1 MLLRQDVS
9 DVDVNTRPETN
20 IEFIDID
27 HIPMAIEVQCTFS
40 VQSSEE
46 GRRLVSPR
54 ESYALLARYGEVSKI
69 SYFDSQY
76 DLEIEPDYHFK
87 YVYMAL
93 GASIRGFLNY
103 IRLVIV
109 VDVAHCK
116 GKYKSRESDTC
127 ELARPQTRTTC
138 APLGTS
144 WSLVIPNGIPKTLGL
159 CKGPERLGGSK
170 GVWRLGW
177 KSKDRL
183 GLKASVG
190 SAWNRLA
197 KKGAGAAYGG
207 RGRAGR
213 SGRVAARSGSV
224 FTGLFGSAAVDGWR
238 STRSGRVSWGDAT
251 MLGSATGA
259 AATGELH
266 GGGAWLGQDGRRKKP
281 TGRCGSTSDLRRMD
295 ARMGVDRLDYRL
307 GLVCN
312 GCPTA
317 MTGEERRGGYG
328 GSLGLGFFS
337 LVKMMVMV
345 H

>member
-1 MLLRQDVS
+1 MVR
-9 DVDVNTRPETN
+9 
-20 IEFIDID
+20 
-27 HIPMAIEVQCTFS
+27 
-40 VQSSEE
+40 
-46 GRRLVSPR
+46 VSPR

-76 DLEIEPDYHFK
+76 DLETEPDYHFK

-116 GKYKSRESDTC
+116 GKYKSRESDTS

-197 KKGAGAAYGG
+197 KKGAAGAEGLDARVGWQRGVDQSSWGCPG
-207 RGRAGR
+207 RLRSRVAFDS
-213 SGRVAARSGSV
+213 SGR
-224 FTGLFGSAAVDGWR
+224 L
-238 STRSGRVSWGDAT
+238 SWGDAA
-251 MLGSATGA
+251 MLDSATGA

-266 GGGAWLGQDGRRKKP
+266 GGDAWLGQDGRRKKP
-281 TGRCGSTSDLRRMD
+281 AGRCGSTSDLRRMD

-317 MTGEERRGGYG
+317 MTAKKGEAATAAA
-328 GSLGLGFFS
+328 
-337 LVKMMVMV
+337 
-345 H
+345 